1 MTDGLAVQLAE
12 SLEAAAARKELAHF
26 DEVASL
32 RKELAQ
38 ARADVAFLRSRLKT
52 ENAYWVSQV
61 QALRERLL
69 EVETELSIR
78 NTEFAP

>member
-38 ARADVAFLRSRLKT
+38 ARADVAFLRSRLET

-61 QALRERLL
+61 QALRARLL

>member
-38 ARADVAFLRSRLKT
+38 ARADVAFLRSSDGGVLTHTIRVT
-52 ENAYWVSQV
+52 QSQ
-61 QALRERLL
+61 
-69 EVETELSIR
+69 
-78 NTEFAP
+78 